1 MIPPDAFRVFQ
12 TEDAI
17 ADIED
22 IHAYI
27 ADRDSAARADGVV
40 DALESL
46 CATLAKLPERGN
58 VPAELRDIGITSYRE
73 VHYKPYRVLYRI
85 IDDRVFVTCVVD
97 GRRDM
102 QSLLQ
107 RRLLR

>member
-1 MIPPDAFRVFQ
+1 MTPPEAFRVFL

-22 IHAYI
+22 IYTYI
-27 ADRDSAARADGVV
+27 AARDSAARANRVV
-40 DALESL
+40 DALETL
-46 CATLAKLPERGN
+46 CAALAELPERGN
-58 VPAELRDIGITSYRE
+58 VPAELRDLGITAYRE
-73 VHYKPYRVLYRI
+73 VHYKPYRLIYRI